1 MEARAKMTNEEL
13 YSDYK
18 WIKVKRYQMDESK
31 CWQER
36 YKDLDEHH
44 VKETSF
50 LINEVR
56 SLAKKLDELQT
67 RANKVQRTQD
77 WEDIIRTF
85 IVMWFGFGVL
95 VAMVIQAFI
104 DEQTRFK
111 NNQLILTIM
120 LAVGAIVSLVFCRY
134 KWIKEHEE
142 RSKSSK

>member
-1 MEARAKMTNEEL
+1 MTNEEL

-18 WIKVKRYQMDESK
+18 WIKVKRYTMDEFKS
-31 CWQER
+31 WQER
-36 YKDLDEHH
+36 YNDLEEHH
-44 VKETSF
+44 VKETNF

-56 SLAKKLDELQT
+56 SLAKKLDSLQG
-67 RANKVQRTQD
+67 RADKTQRSQD

-111 NNQLILTIM
+111 HNQLILSIM
-120 LAVGAIVSLVFCRY
+120 LAVGAIISVVFCRY
-134 KWIKEHEE
+134 KWKKEHE
-142 RSKSSK
+142 RSKPS